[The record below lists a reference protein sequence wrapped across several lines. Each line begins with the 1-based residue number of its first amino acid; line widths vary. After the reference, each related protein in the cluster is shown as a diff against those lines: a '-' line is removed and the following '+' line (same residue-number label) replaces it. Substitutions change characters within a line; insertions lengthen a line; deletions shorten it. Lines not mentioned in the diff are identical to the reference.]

1 MNREEEAEMAR
12 NYTITF
18 RIETDREIESV
29 DQLEAE
35 MKDLISIAIAPT
47 LGFRISPL
55 TFTVKKARI

>member
-1 MNREEEAEMAR
+1 MTQK
-12 NYTITF
+12 YTVAF
-18 RIETDREIESV
+18 RIETDQNVENV

-35 MKDLISIAIAPT
+35 MNDLISVAIAPT